1 MSHFPIPEW
10 AAQVDN
16 AQFTDPAL
24 VQSRAARF
32 ERTIKRRNII
42 EYAAGAL
49 AAALFGAFAVGAA
62 AMGEYLF
69 AAAGAL
75 CIACVAVVLWQLNA
89 RGSYRPSPPEASCL
103 EHLRAQYQRQYEALR
118 SVPRWY
124 LGPLAFALLGFYAA
138 FAYRFAQVGG
148 WEKAFEGLWQPVAL
162 TAAFFVFVGAL
173 NLFAARG
180 LKRQID
186 QIDALKIDA
195 LDHAPRS

>member
-10 AAQVDN
+10 AAQVDD

-24 VQSRAARF
+24 VQTRAAKF
-32 ERTIKRRNII
+32 ERTIKRRNIL

-49 AAALFGAFAVGAA
+49 AATLFGAQAIGAA
-62 AMGEYLF
+62 AIGETLL

-75 CIACVAVVLWQLNA
+75 CALCVLVVLWQLHQRA
-89 RGSYRPSPPEASCL
+89 SYRAAPPEASCL

-124 LGPLAFALLGFYAA
+124 LGPLALGLLGTYAA
-138 FAYRFAQVGG
+138 MAYTSAQMNG
-148 WEKAFEGLWQPVAL
+148 WDKAIEGIGQPVL
-162 TAAFFVFVGAL
+162 YTAAFFVAVGAL

-186 QIDALKIDA
+186 QIDALTIDA
-195 LDHAPRS
+195 LD